1 MRFVAT
7 EQEKDELI
15 TSSCKIDPISRALV
29 EAQLKYSVPDL
40 LPISDNLPPFC
51 NLSDSFHY
59 IRSCSTVFKSVK
71 PSIKFGHSLNLVHR
85 YLRL

>member
-15 TSSCKIDPISRALV
+15 ASSRKVDPISGALV
-29 EAQLKYSVPDL
+29 EAQLKYPVPNL

-51 NLSDSFHY
+51 NLSDAFHY